1 MVADGGVSVSAS
13 ECDLLAYVDDY
24 IAHIAR
30 YEGAS
35 PETVRAYTQ
44 HLEAYVRWCARS
56 GVNGLSPNP
65 RDLRLYLSDFAS
77 AGYAPRTTSAHL
89 SALRSFFTWLV
100 EEGIVTSEV
109 VSALSSP
116 KLDKPLPHTLT
127 LEQLERLMKA
137 PDPATPRGLRDAA
150 MLELFIATG
159 ARISELASLEVS
171 SIDLAVM
178 SVRLFGKGS
187 KERIVPLYD
196 RACLACAHYLDNG
209 RGELLRGHPQ
219 ANTVTRFF
227 ISDRGKPMDAAA
239 LRYRFNALKT
249 ASGVPD
255 DITPHAIRHTFA
267 TELLRGGADLR
278 SVQELLGHVSLSTTQ
293 IYTHLTPDR
302 LKTAVHRAHP
312 RA

>member
-100 EEGIVTSEV
+100 EEGIVTSEARA
-109 VSALSSP
+109 S
-116 KLDKPLPHTLT
+116 H
-127 LEQLERLMKA
+127 E
-137 PDPATPRGLRDAA
+137 
-150 MLELFIATG
+150 G
-159 ARISELASLEVS
+159 A
-171 SIDLAVM
+171 
-178 SVRLFGKGS
+178 
-187 KERIVPLYD
+187 
-196 RACLACAHYLDNG
+196 
-209 RGELLRGHPQ
+209 
-219 ANTVTRFF
+219 
-227 ISDRGKPMDAAA
+227 
-239 LRYRFNALKT
+239 
-249 ASGVPD
+249 
-255 DITPHAIRHTFA
+255 
-267 TELLRGGADLR
+267 
-278 SVQELLGHVSLSTTQ
+278 
-293 IYTHLTPDR
+293 
-302 LKTAVHRAHP
+302 
-312 RA
+312 

>member
-171 SIDLAVM
+171 SIDLAAM

-219 ANTVTRFF
+219 ANTVTRFSYQ
-227 ISDRGKPMDAAA
+227 IAENPWMPQHSGIASTRSRPLLVCPMT
-239 LRYRFNALKT
+239 LRPMPFVIHSPLSSYAV
-249 ASGVPD
+249 VP
-255 DITPHAIRHTFA
+255 TFA
-267 TELLRGGADLR
+267 ACKSFSGM
-278 SVQELLGHVSLSTTQ
+278 
-293 IYTHLTPDR
+293 
-302 LKTAVHRAHP
+302 
-312 RA
+312 

>member
-127 LEQLERLMKA
+127 LEQLERLMKRLT
-137 PDPATPRGLRDAA
+137 PQRLEGCVMPPCWSSSSPRGRVSRSSHRLRCPPSTLRRCPFACS
-150 MLELFIATG
+150 
-159 ARISELASLEVS
+159 ARA
-171 SIDLAVM
+171 
-178 SVRLFGKGS
+178 
-187 KERIVPLYD
+187 
-196 RACLACAHYLDNG
+196 
-209 RGELLRGHPQ
+209 
-219 ANTVTRFF
+219 
-227 ISDRGKPMDAAA
+227 
-239 LRYRFNALKT
+239 
-249 ASGVPD
+249 
-255 DITPHAIRHTFA
+255 
-267 TELLRGGADLR
+267 LR
-278 SVQELLGHVSLSTTQ
+278 SVSCPCTIGRALLALIILITVEASCSGVIRRQIPSLVFSYQIAENPWMPQHSGIASTRSRPLLVCPMTLRPMPFV
-293 IYTHLTPDR
+293 IHSPLSSY
-302 LKTAVHRAHP
+302 AVVPTFA
-312 RA
+312 ACKSFSGM

>member
-1 MVADGGVSVSAS
+1 MSAS
-13 ECDLLAYVDDY
+13 EGDLLAYVDDY

-44 HLEAYVRWCARS
+44 HLEAYVRWCARC
-56 GVNGLSPNP
+56 GVEGLSPTP
-65 RDLRLYLSDFAS
+65 RELRTYLSDFS
-77 AGYAPRTTSAHL
+77 AADYAPRTTSAHL
-89 SALRSFFTWLV
+89 SALRSFFRWLA
-100 EEGIVTSEV
+100 EEGLVTSEV

-127 LEQLERLMKA
+127 LEQLERFMKA
-137 PDPATPRGLRDAA
+137 PDTSTPQGLRDAA

-159 ARISELASLEVS
+159 ARISELASLDVS
-171 SIDLAVM
+171 SIDLAGK

-187 KERIVPLYD
+187 RERIVPLYD
-196 RACLACAHYLDNG
+196 RACMACDHYLDNG
-209 RGELLRGHPQ
+209 RGELLRAHAQTQ
-219 ANTVTRFF
+219 AVTRFF
-227 ISDRGKPMDAAA
+227 ISDRGKPMNAAA

-249 ASGVPD
+249 ASGMPN
-255 DITPHAIRHTFA
+255 DITPHAMRHTFA

-278 SVQELLGHVSLSTTQ
+278 SVQELLGHVNLSTTQ

-302 LKTAVHRAHP
+302 LTTAVHRAHP